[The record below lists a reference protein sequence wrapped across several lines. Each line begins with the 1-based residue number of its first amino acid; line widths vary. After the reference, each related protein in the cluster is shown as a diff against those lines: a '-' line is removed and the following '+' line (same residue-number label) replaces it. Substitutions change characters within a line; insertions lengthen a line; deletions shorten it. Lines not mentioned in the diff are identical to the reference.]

1 MPKLAGTV
9 MMLAVLVTAPRA
21 QVVLD
26 NDLLVTPYACCPQFP
41 TSFAFLP
48 QASPEQPLEVLIL
61 EKFSGRVRHHV
72 NGVLQGTALDLPVSN
87 YGERGL
93 LGIVL
98 HPDFANNAWIYLYYT
113 RSPTDQDT
121 PFPNIVLENRVERYT
136 WNGTTLGS
144 PQLIV
149 KLPAQGSTNHLG
161 GVITF
166 GPDGMLYGIIGDLGN
181 NTGQLQNQPGG
192 APPDTTSMVFRVHD
206 DGTPPTDNPFYAMG
220 GAMQLAYGYAIR
232 NSFGIEFD
240 PVSEVLWETENGA
253 SGYDEINRFPPAF
266 NNGFIEI
273 LGPASRD
280 PQGTSTLWMAPGAQY
295 IDPQFSFFATV
306 APTAIHFLR
315 SDSLGAHYRND
326 IFVGAHVTG
335 SIYHFELT
343 QDRTT
348 LVMPDSSLAD
358 LVADTQAERDVF
370 LWASGFGS
378 VVDLAT
384 GPDGALY
391 ALSFENDM
399 LYRISRNPTSSVGPS
414 PRARLSIVASPNPFR
429 DVTRLHV
436 LGRRIET
443 SAEASLRIH
452 DVAGRLVRVL
462 DGTSG
467 SVEWNGTDARGK
479 RLAPGVY
486 FVQVGARDAA
496 GGRIVFLQ
504 R

>member
-1 MPKLAGTV
+1 
-9 MMLAVLVTAPRA
+9 MLARVLVVLLAVVPSAQA

-26 NDLLVTPYACCPQFP
+26 GNLLVTPYACCPQFP

-48 QASPEQPLEVLIL
+48 QASPGAPIEVLIL
-61 EKFSGRVRHHV
+61 EKFSGRVRHFV

-93 LGIVL
+93 LGITL
-98 HPDFANNAWIYLYYT
+98 HPDFDTNAWIYLYYT

-121 PFPNIVLENRVERYT
+121 PFPEIVLDNRVERYT
-136 WNGTTLGS
+136 WNGTALGS
-144 PQLIV
+144 PQLILI
-149 KLPAQGSTNHLG
+149 LPARPTFNHNG

-166 GPDGMLYGIIGDLGN
+166 GPDGMLYGIIGDLGRFPLGQVQN
-181 NTGQLQNQPGG
+181 IATGP
-192 APPDTTSMVFRVHD
+192 PPDTTAVVYRVHD
-206 DGTPPTDNPFYAMG
+206 DGTPPADNPFYAMG
-220 GAMQLAYGYAIR
+220 GPMQFAYGYAIR

-240 PVSEVLWETENGA
+240 PVTDVLWETENGA

-266 NNGFIEI
+266 NNGFIRI

-280 PQGTSTLWMAPGAQY
+280 PQGTSDLWMAPGAQY
-295 IDPQFSFFATV
+295 VDPQFSWFASV

-315 SDSLGAHYRND
+315 SDSLGADYRND
-326 IFVGAHVTG
+326 IFVGAHITG

-343 QDRTT
+343 QDRTA
-348 LVMPDSSLAD
+348 LVMPDSTLAD
-358 LVADTQAERDVF
+358 LVADTQAERDLF

-391 ALSFENDM
+391 ALSFENDT
-399 LYRISRNPTSSVGPS
+399 LYRISRDPTTSVGPF
-414 PRARLSIVASPNPFR
+414 PRARLSVVASPNPFR

-436 LGRRIET
+436 LGRNVET
-443 SAEASLRIH
+443 SAEASLRIY

-467 SVEWNGTDARGK
+467 SAEWNGTDARGK

-486 FVQVGARDAA
+486 FVQLSAEDTA
-496 GGRIVFLQ
+496 GKRIVFLQ